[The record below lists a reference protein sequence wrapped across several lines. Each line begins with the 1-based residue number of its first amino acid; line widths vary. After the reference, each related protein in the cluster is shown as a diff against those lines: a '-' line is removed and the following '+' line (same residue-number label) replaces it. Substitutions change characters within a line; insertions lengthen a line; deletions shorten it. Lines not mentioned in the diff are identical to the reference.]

1 MMTAKSKPFDLGMV
15 NPCGRVDVL
24 AAKSLDHLA
33 MRVPELKPIID
44 QHREVIHAGL
54 NERLGPH
61 AFGVDIPALVKQAEP
76 FFPVLGMIAS
86 QVIGQYMRDA
96 QAQQDKQAQQ
106 AKAANADKPT
116 VDGKEK

>member
-1 MMTAKSKPFDLGMV
+1 MMTAKHNPFDLGTV

-24 AAKSLDHLA
+24 AVKSLDHLA
-33 MRVPELKPIID
+33 LRVPELKPIID

-86 QVIGQYMRDA
+86 QVIGQYIRDA
-96 QAQQDKQAQQ
+96 QAQQDKAV
-106 AKAANADKPT
+106 NADKT
-116 VDGKEK
+116 TADGKA